1 MLNRHELI
9 GRVGKDVEVRN
20 LDNGNMVANF
30 SIATT
35 EKWKDKSGEKK
46 EETSWHNIVIW
57 GKLAEIAQKYV
68 KKGDLIYV
76 SGKSK
81 TRSWEKD
88 GITRYT
94 TEVYV
99 DDLKML
105 GSKSSG
111 GQQQSTPEP
120 SGRTWQSETPPHV
133 NTGASDDLPF

>member
-111 GQQQSTPEP
+111 GQQQSTPA
-120 SGRTWQSETPPHV
+120 QTPNQPE
-133 NTGASDDLPF
+133 DDGLPF